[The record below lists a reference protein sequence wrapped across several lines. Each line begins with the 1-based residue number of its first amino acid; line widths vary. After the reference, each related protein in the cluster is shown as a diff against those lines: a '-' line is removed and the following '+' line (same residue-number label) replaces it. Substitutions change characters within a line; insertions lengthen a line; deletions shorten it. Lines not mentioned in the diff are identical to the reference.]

1 MARQRSSTLQARV
14 QQLGDYLAGRGR
26 DRSQETRPMN
36 HSLRSSWGEASAE
49 VRSVGWDTVRA
60 GFGGSLFGSEVGDAF
75 GAFGIDDGYEMGQSI
90 SGSWGHGDDDL

>member
-1 MARQRSSTLQARV
+1 MARARERTFRSRV
-14 QQLGDYLAGRGR
+14 QQLGDYLAGRRPERGP
-26 DRSQETRPMN
+26 QTRP
-36 HSLRSSWGEASAE
+36 LQQERGSWGEASAE

>member
-1 MARQRSSTLQARV
+1 MARGREHTVRSRV

-26 DRSQETRPMN
+26 ELAGPTHTR
-36 HSLRSSWGEASAE
+36 HHERGSWGQASAE

-75 GAFGIDDGYEMGQSI
+75 GAFGIDDGYEMGQSVG
-90 SGSWGHGDDDL
+90 GSWGHGEDDI

>member
-1 MARQRSSTLQARV
+1 V

-26 DRSQETRPMN
+26 EQAVPTHTRQ
-36 HSLRSSWGEASAE
+36 HERGSWGQASAE
-49 VRSVGWDTVRA
+49 VRSAGWDTVRA

-90 SGSWGHGDDDL
+90 GGSWGHGEDES

>member
-1 MARQRSSTLQARV
+1 MAKAQAQTFRARV

-26 DRSQETRPMN
+26 ERGPQPRTLQQERG
-36 HSLRSSWGEASAE
+36 SWGEASTE

-75 GAFGIDDGYEMGQSI
+75 GVFGIDDGYEMGQSVG
-90 SGSWGHGDDDL
+90 GSWGHGEDEI

>member
-1 MARQRSSTLQARV
+1 MARGREHTVRSRV

-26 DRSQETRPMN
+26 ERGPQTRTLQ
-36 HSLRSSWGEASAE
+36 HERGSWGEASAE

-75 GAFGIDDGYEMGQSI
+75 GAFGIDDGYEMGQSVG
-90 SGSWGHGDDDL
+90 GSWGHGEDEI